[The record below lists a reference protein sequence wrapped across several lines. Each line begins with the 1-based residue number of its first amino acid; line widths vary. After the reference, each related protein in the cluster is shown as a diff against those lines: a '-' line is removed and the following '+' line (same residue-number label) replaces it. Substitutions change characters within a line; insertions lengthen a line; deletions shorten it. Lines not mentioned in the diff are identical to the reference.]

1 MVVVEAFARG
11 TPVIASE
18 IGALAEV
25 VSAGKTGSLV
35 PPGDASAL
43 RQRIGEVLDAADLT
57 AAWGRAARAAYIE
70 RYAPDENLR
79 LLEAIYARAAAG

>member
-1 MVVVEAFARG
+1 MVVVEAFAQG

-18 IGALAEV
+18 IGGLAEV
-25 VSAGKTGSLV
+25 VSAGKTGASV
-35 PPGDASAL
+35 PPGDAAAL
-43 RQRIGEVLDAADLT
+43 RQRIAELLDAPNLAT
-57 AAWGRAARAAYIE
+57 AWGQAARAAYLE